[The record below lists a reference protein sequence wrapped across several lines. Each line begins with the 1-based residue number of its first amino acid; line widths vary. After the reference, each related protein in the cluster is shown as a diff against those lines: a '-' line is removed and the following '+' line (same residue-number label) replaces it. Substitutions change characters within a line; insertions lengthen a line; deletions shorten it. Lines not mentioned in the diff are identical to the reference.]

1 MRKLS
6 AVAFVIITTMI
17 TAPLPAIA
25 YTQADADACKPDA
38 MRLCASAMTR
48 SLLDARN
55 RAIVPLLPAMKS
67 GGEVGF
73 DDGLLSACWPAAA
86 KTLKLLA
93 NLSNIAALRRN
104 ELHWGEPIW
113 GGEPPPKLPPW
124 SVYAAIGGA

>member
-1 MRKLS
+1 MLDW
-6 AVAFVIITTMI
+6 
-17 TAPLPAIA
+17 TAIRDPL
-25 YTQADADACKPDA
+25 QAR
-38 MRLCASAMTR
+38 RLALTR

-104 ELHWGEPIW
+104 ELHWSEPIW

-124 SVYAAIGGA
+124 SVYVTIGGA